1 MSEKRYETLC
11 VLGCGNLGTA
21 IINKL
26 VGADAGLPFT
36 KITACVRSESS
47 QASLEK
53 RFPGTL
59 TVRRGDN
66 AGAVRDSD
74 VVILGVDPTEVEE
87 VLQQPG
93 VRDALAGKFLI
104 TVAAGWSRQRLET
117 ALYGDETTA
126 ETQPERAYVLRA
138 LPNIAALVGHGL
150 TAIETP
156 ASNPLPEHLVA
167 LAESV
172 FQRVGQTVRLP
183 PRLMDAATAVGGSTP
198 AFFAV
203 ICDAMID
210 ASVAVGL
217 PRQTAREM
225 VTQAMRG
232 SAALLQEGGLQ
243 TGELRDRG
251 TSPGGCTIGGVM
263 VLEEGGVRGQ
273 VGRALR
279 EAVTVASLMG
289 KVENVNHT
297 RHWGG

>member
-1 MSEKRYETLC
+1 MSERVDKTLC

-21 IINKL
+21 IISKL

-36 KITACVRSESS
+36 KIIACVRSARS
-47 QASLEK
+47 QASLEE
-53 RFPGTL
+53 RFPGTLL

-87 VLQQPG
+87 VLGEAG
-93 VRDALAGKFLI
+93 VGDALAGKFLI

-126 ETQPERAYVLRA
+126 ETQPRRAYVLRA

-156 ASNPLPEHLVA
+156 ASNPLPERLVT

-172 FQRVGQTVRLP
+172 FERVGRTTRLP
-183 PRLMDAATAVGGSTP
+183 PRLMDAATAVAGSTP
-198 AFFAV
+198 AFFAI
-203 ICDAMID
+203 ICDALVD
-210 ASVAVGL
+210 ASVAVGV
-217 PRQTAREM
+217 PRQAARDM
-225 VTQAMRG
+225 IAQSMRG

-243 TGELRDRG
+243 ASELRDQG
-251 TSPGGCTIGGVM
+251 TSPGGCTIAGVM

-289 KVENVNHT
+289 RVENVNHT
-297 RHWGG
+297 RR

>member
-1 MSEKRYETLC
+1 M
-11 VLGCGNLGTA
+11 GTA

-126 ETQPERAYVLRA
+126 ETQSERASVLRV

-172 FQRVGQTVRLP
+172 FQCVGQTVRLP